1 MNHTHYAILARC
13 GSYGAAA
20 IYCRTMAADYPRI
33 AEEYTALAE
42 DFERGAEE
50 PCLITS

>member
-1 MNHTHYAILARC
+1 MNLTRYAILARC

-20 IYCRTMAADYPRI
+20 IYCRTMAADYPRV

-42 DFERGAEE
+42 DFEKEE
-50 PCLITS
+50 QCPIMS